1 MVAASNTIRRMHLQ
15 SRDPFVMV
23 PGGEPIPWPPEDS
36 RFTDPARRA
45 LGFAQ
50 DEAARLNHNH
60 IGAPHVFV
68 GAVREPGAIARPL
81 LDRLGVTLD
90 GARTALEAIMGASPV
105 PIAPTDI
112 TLSPRG
118 QRVMEFAMHH
128 ARRLHHDP
136 TGTEHLLLATAYERD
151 GFMSPLL
158 GRLGLDEAGFAAQLL
173 AEMDVPF
180 TYRIAESATPTDGP
194 YENFDD
200 ASKRVLAL
208 AREESMRDGY
218 GWMSAQDL
226 VLGLAR
232 LAEKG
237 DSEIITPAFAEL
249 DLTSDKL
256 REVFPKAPAPRTQS
270 EPTTE
275 VKLPASVKLIIE
287 HAIYE
292 AGRDRPVCPE
302 HLLLAVGT
310 SQDPIANYGLKQLG
324 ATSERIRDVVE
335 RLLSGG

>member
-1 MVAASNTIRRMHLQ
+1 MHLQ
-15 SRDPFVMV
+15 SRDPLVML
-23 PGGEPIPWPPEDS
+23 PGGEPMPWPPEDP
-36 RFTDPARRA
+36 RFTEPARRA

-68 GAVREPGAIARPL
+68 GAVREQGAVARPL
-81 LDRLGVTLD
+81 LNRLSVTLD
-90 GARTALEAIMGASPV
+90 GARAALEAVMGKSPD
-105 PIAPTDI
+105 PIARTDI

-118 QRVMEFAMHH
+118 QRVMGFAMHH
-128 ARRLHHDP
+128 ARRLRHDP
-136 TGTEHLLLATAYERD
+136 AGTEHLLLATAYEQD
-151 GFMSPLL
+151 GVMSPLL
-158 GRLGLDEAGFAAQLL
+158 GRLGLEEAGFAAQLL

-180 TYRIAESATPTDGP
+180 TYRIAENATPTDGP

-208 AREESMRDGY
+208 AREEATRDGH
-218 GWMSAQDL
+218 GWVSAEDL
-226 VLGLAR
+226 VLGLAQ
-232 LAEKG
+232 LAENG
-237 DSEIITPAFAEL
+237 DSEIITAALAEL
-249 DLTSDKL
+249 HLTNDKL

-275 VKLPASVKLIIE
+275 MKFPASLKLIIE

-292 AGRDRPVCPE
+292 AGRDRPVRPE

-310 SQDPIANYGLKQLG
+310 SQDPTANYGLKQFG
-324 ATSERIRDVVE
+324 ATPERIGEVVE
-335 RLLSGG
+335 RLRSGG

>member
-1 MVAASNTIRRMHLQ
+1 MHLQ
-15 SRDPFVMV
+15 SRDPLVMV
-23 PGGEPIPWPPEDS
+23 PGGEPMPWPPEDP
-36 RFTDPARRA
+36 RFTEPARRA

-68 GAVREPGAIARPL
+68 GAVREPGAVARPL
-81 LDRLGVTLD
+81 LDRLSVTLD
-90 GARTALEAIMGASPV
+90 GARAALEAVMGASPD
-105 PIAPTDI
+105 PIAPKDI

-128 ARRLHHDP
+128 ARRLHHDRA
-136 TGTEHLLLATAYERD
+136 GTEHLLLATAYEHD
-151 GFMSPLL
+151 GFMSRLL

-180 TYRIAESATPTDGP
+180 TYRIAENATPTDGP

-208 AREESMRDGY
+208 AREEAMRDGRGY

-232 LAEKG
+232 LAERG
-237 DSEIITPAFAEL
+237 DSEIITAAFAEL
-249 DLTSDKL
+249 HLTSDKI

-270 EPTTE
+270 EPTIE
-275 VKLPASVKLIIE
+275 MKFPASVKLIIE

-292 AGRDRPVCPE
+292 AGRDRPVRPE

-324 ATSERIRDVVE
+324 ATPERIREVVE
-335 RLLSGG
+335 RLRSGG

>member
-1 MVAASNTIRRMHLQ
+1 M
-15 SRDPFVMV
+15 
-23 PGGEPIPWPPEDS
+23 PWPPEDP
-36 RFTDPARRA
+36 RFTVQARRA

-68 GAVREPGAIARPL
+68 GAVRAPGAMARPL
-81 LDRLGVTLD
+81 FDRLSVTLD
-90 GARTALEAIMGASPV
+90 GARTALEAVMGASPD

-128 ARRLHHDP
+128 ARRLHHDRA
-136 TGTEHLLLATAYERD
+136 GTEHLLLATAYEHD
-151 GFMSPLL
+151 GVMPRLL
-158 GRLGLDEAGFAAQLL
+158 ERLGLDEAGFAAQLL

-180 TYRIAESATPTDGP
+180 TYRIAENATPTDGP
-194 YENFDD
+194 YQNFDD
-200 ASKRVLAL
+200 ASNRVLAR
-208 AREESMRDGY
+208 AREEATRDGY
-218 GWMSAQDL
+218 GWVSAQDL

-232 LAEKG
+232 LAERG
-237 DSEIITPAFAEL
+237 DSEIITAAFAEL
-249 DLTSDKL
+249 HLTSDKL
-256 REVFPKAPAPRTQS
+256 REVFPKAPAPRTPS

-275 VKLPASVKLIIE
+275 MKFPASVKLIIE
-287 HAIYE
+287 HAIYD
-292 AGRDRPVCPE
+292 AGRDRPVRPE

-324 ATSERIRDVVE
+324 ATPERIREVVG
-335 RLLSGG
+335 RLRSGR

>member
-1 MVAASNTIRRMHLQ
+1 MHLQ
-15 SRDPFVMV
+15 SRDPVVMV
-23 PGGEPIPWPPEDS
+23 PGGESMPWPPVDP
-36 RFTDPARRA
+36 RFSEPARRA

-68 GAVREPGAIARPL
+68 GAVREPGAMARPL
-81 LDRLGVTLD
+81 LNRLSVTLE
-90 GARTALEAIMGASPV
+90 GARAALDAVMGASPD

-136 TGTEHLLLATAYERD
+136 AGTEHLLLATAYEHD
-151 GFMSPLL
+151 GFMSRLL
-158 GRLGLDEAGFAAQLL
+158 ERLGLDEAGFAEQLL

-180 TYRIAESATPTDGP
+180 TYRIAENAIPTDGP

-200 ASKRVLAL
+200 ASKRVLVL
-208 AREESMRDGY
+208 ARDEAMHDGP
-218 GWMSAQDL
+218 GWVSAQDL

-232 LAEKG
+232 LAERG
-237 DSEIITPAFAEL
+237 DSEIITAAFGEL
-249 DLTSDKL
+249 HLTSDKL
-256 REVFPKAPAPRTQS
+256 RDVFPKATEPRTQS
-270 EPTTE
+270 EPAAE
-275 VKLPASVKLIIE
+275 MRFPASVKLIIE

-292 AGRDRPVCPE
+292 AGRDRPVHPE
-302 HLLLAVGT
+302 HLILAVGR

-324 ATSERIRDVVE
+324 ATPERIREVVE
-335 RLLSGG
+335 RLWSGH